1 MSAADVVVVVA
12 AGVTCAAAV
21 ASLLVITVL
30 VKQVRRLDRTLGRLQ
45 REVLPMVADA
55 RQVADAAATE
65 MVRVGAVL
73 ENTESVTSTV
83 DSATRLAHRA
93 FANPVVKVLA
103 LRAGAASGLRQLR
116 QPSTQNAGHAG
127 PRARGGHSEGRGR
140 RTRGAR

>member
-21 ASLLVITVL
+21 ASLAVIAVL
-30 VKQVRRLDRTLGRLQ
+30 VNQVRRLDRTLGQLQ
-45 REVLPMVADA
+45 RDVLPLVADA
-55 RQVADAAATE
+55 RQAADAAATE
-65 MVRVGAVL
+65 MLRVGAVL
-73 ENTESVTSTV
+73 ENTEAVTATV

-116 QPSTQNAGHAG
+116 ESGSERPGR
-127 PRARGGHSEGRGR
+127 RAR
-140 RTRGAR
+140 